1 MFGILVASARSDR
14 TGGITLKTPTSW
26 FTSLIQPTEKGL
38 KKLDTSFKNSFMRKS
53 FQQVNS
59 KDILLTKVVWRYIRK
74 CFCFSVPLMIYANK
88 QDLMNAASAADIAEG
103 LGLHHIKDRD
113 WQIQACSATSGE
125 GVRDGMEWVCKNVR
139 LSKWWYVS
147 YCSPFYIS
155 A

>member
-1 MFGILVASARSDR
+1 
-14 TGGITLKTPTSW
+14 
-26 FTSLIQPTEKGL
+26 
-38 KKLDTSFKNSFMRKS
+38 
-53 FQQVNS
+53 
-59 KDILLTKVVWRYIRK
+59 
-74 CFCFSVPLMIYANK
+74 MIYANK

-139 LSKWWYVS
+139 LSKWYVPYS
-147 YCSPFYIS
+147 FPFYIS